1 MSYQEL
7 PVQMHPRYA
16 EFLAFMTEC
25 PHRKTPSTME
35 TAFWAWLKIMA
46 ELCGHRWIETDKPYV
61 FEKTGYS
68 QDVCDLAVF
77 SSNQAVEIQIL
88 KKDLDRKH
96 RECAERE
103 RQVLML
109 AEDNERLN
117 DDLKRAKDA
126 LATVL
131 MGLGGH
137 AIGERGNA
145 CLSIDGGNL

>member
-7 PVQMHPRYA
+7 PVQMHPRYQ

-46 ELCGHRWIETDKPYV
+46 ELCGYRWIETDKPYV

-103 RQVLML
+103 RQCMML
-109 AEDNERLN
+109 AEDNERLQ
-117 DDLKRAKDA
+117 DELKNIKNTIAVF
-126 LATVL
+126 LN
-131 MGLGGH
+131 GG
-137 AIGERGNA
+137 AVGERGEA
-145 CLSIDGGNL
+145 CMSIDGSNL